1 MAYRILAETT
11 GVIFC
16 DNIPTREEAERHMMS
31 INGIISLTGIHT
43 DYKVEDF
50 KIEQVDNNWL
60 DILFFLI

>member
-1 MAYRILAETT
+1 MTYRILAETT

-50 KIEQVDNNWL
+50 KIEQVDQ
-60 DILFFLI
+60 